1 MRGTRSAVSSGI
13 ELIENEAVL
22 DWSAR
27 NCWNKSVSSA
37 EVTGIVRNNKCCA
50 RVEEIGGIKPVSSA
64 EVT

>member
-1 MRGTRSAVSSGI
+1 VSSGI

-50 RVEEIGGIKPVSSA
+50 RVEEIGGNMRSA